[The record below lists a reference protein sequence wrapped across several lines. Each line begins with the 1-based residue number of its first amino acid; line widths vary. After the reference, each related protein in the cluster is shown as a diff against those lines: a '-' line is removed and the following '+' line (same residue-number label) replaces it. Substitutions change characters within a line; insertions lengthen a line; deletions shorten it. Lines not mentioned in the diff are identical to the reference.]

1 MKRQDGAVCD
11 RDCGHCAFPDCI
23 APEED
28 ISPEERAWSEQLDR
42 ETAADAAHKAARDE
56 AARKERARAYR
67 QAYYAANRARI
78 QEYSKRYWAAHK
90 AEIAAKRA
98 ARYQKNKAAR
108 DAYSKAYQAA
118 HRDEINA
125 RQRAKLREK
134 REKAAAAAAQPGARD
149 GGSGGPVLPGA
160 LQYVWQGE
168 GVHSGMGAAAAGG
181 IPAAPVQ
188 MAAAAPAGDAVPD
201 LRGLES
207 ASALPDAAAAGGGR
221 DAGQYHPLLGVPAG
235 GAETPLK
242 KRERPVG
249 AETQPDAQK
258 QKGRNF
264 RWPTRKT
271 RQTARPTY
279 RITRERAK
287 LKRRRRHGLF

>member
-56 AARKERARAYR
+56 AARRERARAYR

-108 DAYSKAYQAA
+108 DAYSKADRAA

-125 RQRAKLREK
+125 RKRDKLREK
-134 REKAAAAAAQPGARD
+134 REKAAAADAQ
-149 GGSGGPVLPGA
+149 
-160 LQYVWQGE
+160 
-168 GVHSGMGAAAAGG
+168 
-181 IPAAPVQ
+181 
-188 MAAAAPAGDAVPD
+188 
-201 LRGLES
+201 
-207 ASALPDAAAAGGGR
+207 
-221 DAGQYHPLLGVPAG
+221 
-235 GAETPLK
+235 
-242 KRERPVG
+242 
-249 AETQPDAQK
+249 QPDGPPIKPKEA
-258 QKGRNF
+258 
-264 RWPTRKT
+264 P
-271 RQTARPTY
+271 
-279 RITRERAK
+279 
-287 LKRRRRHGLF
+287 

>member
-1 MKRQDGAVCD
+1 MAKRLKLEDIKTESYCYVGDKLVNTKDLTQEQKETLANKICLTLLRQRWGAYRDVLGRRQGREPAAVLTARNFLEVLMERQDGAVCD

-56 AARKERARAYR
+56 AARRERARAYR

-108 DAYSKAYQAA
+108 DAYSKADRAA

-125 RQRAKLREK
+125 RERDKLREK
-134 REKAAAAAAQPGARD
+134 REKAAAAAAQ
-149 GGSGGPVLPGA
+149 
-160 LQYVWQGE
+160 
-168 GVHSGMGAAAAGG
+168 
-181 IPAAPVQ
+181 
-188 MAAAAPAGDAVPD
+188 
-201 LRGLES
+201 
-207 ASALPDAAAAGGGR
+207 
-221 DAGQYHPLLGVPAG
+221 
-235 GAETPLK
+235 
-242 KRERPVG
+242 
-249 AETQPDAQK
+249 QPDGQ
-258 QKGRNF
+258 
-264 RWPTRKT
+264 
-271 RQTARPTY
+271 
-279 RITRERAK
+279 RITTEEAP
-287 LKRRRRHGLF
+287 